1 MTAQEQLK
9 NKVAIVWTAPERE
22 EEEEGNR
29 SGTTPLET
37 ILMCIC
43 IEHIRLAQ
51 MSYMNISLSLSLCL
65 FFHGKCHIVVTCRI
79 QIEFLF
85 N

>member
-1 MTAQEQLK
+1 VTLQEQLK

-51 MSYMNISLSLSLCL
+51 MSYMNISLSLS
-65 FFHGKCHIVVTCRI
+65 FFSWEMSHHSDVSNTNRVS
-79 QIEFLF
+79 F
-85 N
+85 